1 MKLLSL
7 SQVSIWNP
15 SSELKC
21 ISLWISWIEI
31 RLIYIQ
37 RDLAVSY
44 KRWSLGEVSFSSELL
59 LISCS
64 FFTRRKLV
72 ASIRVTCSHVEKL
85 VLCKNAFA
93 FIISCLDSAYSYT
106 KRSSRELWK
115 MILWRVELF
124 MLITPYF
131 VFFFHPQKTD
141 SFL

>member
-31 RLIYIQ
+31 RLINIQ

-64 FFTRRKLV
+64 FF
-72 ASIRVTCSHVEKL
+72 
-85 VLCKNAFA
+85 
-93 FIISCLDSAYSYT
+93 
-106 KRSSRELWK
+106 
-115 MILWRVELF
+115 
-124 MLITPYF
+124 
-131 VFFFHPQKTD
+131 HPQKTG
-141 SFL
+141 SFYSGHLFTCGEASALRKPFCYYHFMLRFGLFIYKEIQPWVVKDDPLESWAFHANHSLFRVLFSPAENW